1 MQLMPATAAFIA
13 RDKRYRRTH
22 RHKLHDPNLNL
33 TLAQDYIEHLNAE
46 SHINGDL
53 VLMLAAY
60 NGGPGN
66 LRRWKRDVE
75 IEDPLLFIE
84 SIPNRESRDFVEKVL
99 TNFWIY
105 RARLGQPAPSRE
117 EVAAGRLPL
126 YEAVD
131 QIAAQPAQ

>member
-22 RHKLHDPNLNL
+22 RHKLHDPDLNL

-66 LRRWKRDVE
+66 LRKWLRKVNHR
-75 IEDPLLFIE
+75 EDRFLLIE
-84 SIPNRESRDFVEKVL
+84 SIPARETRNYIKGVISYLFIYSNRFDEDVPAL
-99 TNFWIY
+99 
-105 RARLGQPAPSRE
+105 APSYR
-117 EVAAGRLPL
+117 GFGNR
-126 YEAVD
+126 
-131 QIAAQPAQ
+131 

>member
-1 MQLMPATAAFIA
+1 MTRAV
-13 RDKRYRRTH
+13 D
-22 RHKLHDPNLNL
+22 
-33 TLAQDYIEHLNAE
+33 
-46 SHINGDL
+46 GDL
-53 VLMLAAY
+53 FHLAAAY

-99 TNFWIY
+99 TNFWVY

-117 EVAAGRLPL
+117 KVAAGELPL
-126 YEAVD
+126 YEAID
-131 QIAAQPAQ
+131 QIAGQTAQ